1 MAKLNSGSVWQQ
13 SKYCLSTQTERSC
26 YVCYC
31 VLSVRSSQT
40 RQQQQRRV
48 KKKKKKWKELQHA
61 ACFFMMRFLVWQ
73 RTKKT
78 FPLFYNYHLCAL
90 DIVSLHSCHLC
101 CVNMSQLMF
110 RQTSIEI
117 PGFLGFWLCAVS
129 VFYLYTNAFGKV
141 NEQRRAWHC
150 AYLSY
155 WKF

>member
-31 VLSVRSSQT
+31 VLSVRSLQT
-40 RQQQQRRV
+40 RQQRQRRV
-48 KKKKKKWKELQHA
+48 KKKTKGRNSNMLLASSWCDSLFDKE
-61 ACFFMMRFLVWQ
+61 Q
-73 RTKKT
+73 RKT

-110 RQTSIEI
+110 RQTSVEI
-117 PGFLGFWLCAVS
+117 PGFLGLWLCAVS

-141 NEQRRAWHC
+141 NEQRRACHC

-155 WKF
+155 RKF